1 MKARLLPAMELM
13 RADLLEMNPWPG
25 PMSAMAEMPAMAV
38 MSVMAEMP
46 AMAVMFMAAIG
57 VLTEIAKNR
66 GCLKKGGEPDTEKAA
81 LLLLDDFRSGRLGR
95 MSLESPEEMA
105 K

>member
-38 MSVMAEMP
+38 M
-46 AMAVMFMAAIG
+46 FMAAIG
-57 VLTEIAKNR
+57 IRWQQSA
-66 GCLKKGGEPDTEKAA
+66 
-81 LLLLDDFRSGRLGR
+81 S
-95 MSLESPEEMA
+95 
-105 K
+105 